1 MNTYIFVIA
10 AFAAGLVLAALVA
23 YFVTSSS
30 RRQADAFAAQRL
42 DDLRARYDAAL
53 AEKDRAYAAA
63 TAEKD
68 RAYAAALA
76 EKDRMYQELAEQRE
90 EAAKTALAEK
100 DRAHAAALTEK
111 DRAHAAAM
119 NEKDRAYATT
129 LAEKDKA
136 AKEAIEAQQRRFDE
150 TIAKVSAQMKTV
162 TDEMLK
168 QRQQEFAQSSTEN
181 ISRLVDPLK
190 QNIADLRKAMD
201 EGGKEQAERSGQ
213 MREQIRNLMEQS
225 QAARKS
231 AEELA
236 NAFKHGSKMQGDW
249 GETILEELLDAQ
261 GLTKGLHYDTQ
272 AVLQGNLRPDV
283 ILHLDKRREVI
294 IDSKVSLTAYVDYVN
309 AACEEDRSRFLKA
322 HLDSIRKHVKELAV
336 KDYSSLVKA
345 PKVSAGYVLMFVPN
359 MGALWTALNAD
370 TTLWRW
376 AADQNVCIV
385 DEQTLY
391 GALKV
396 VEKTWTQL
404 AQAQNH
410 EEVYKL
416 ADEMINRVG
425 LFLEEYKKIGVA
437 LNKAQDAYNAAEA
450 KLDTRGQSIIYTSNK
465 LIKLGARNSEKHPVP
480 ELIDIDLISE

>member
-23 YFVTSSS
+23 YFVASSS

-68 RAYAAALA
+68 RAYAAALS

-100 DRAHAAALTEK
+100 DRAHATALAEK
-111 DRAHAAAM
+111 DRAHATA
-119 NEKDRAYATT
+119 
-129 LAEKDKA
+129 LAEKEKA
-136 AKEAIEAQQRRFDE
+136 NVAAMQAQQSRFDE

-162 TDEMLK
+162 TEEMLK

-190 QNIADLRKAMD
+190 QNIAELRKAMD
-201 EGGKEQAERSGQ
+201 EGSKEQAERSGQ

-261 GLTKGLHYDTQ
+261 GLTKGIHYDTQ
-272 AVLQGNLRPDV
+272 AVLPGNLRPDV
-283 ILHLDKRREVI
+283 ILHLDKKREVI
-294 IDSKVSLTAYVDYVN
+294 IDSKVSLKAYVDYVN
-309 AACEEDRSRFLKA
+309 ATNDADREKYLKA
-322 HLDSIRKHVKELAV
+322 HMESLRKHVKELAA
-336 KDYSSLVKA
+336 KDYSSLIQS
-345 PKVSAGYVLMFVPN
+345 PKVTAGYVLMFVPN
-359 MGALWTALNAD
+359 MGALWTALNSD

-391 GALKV
+391 GALKI

-425 LFLEEYKKIGVA
+425 MFLEEYKKIGAA

-450 KLDTRGQSIIYTSNK
+450 KLDTKGQSIIYTSNK
-465 LIKLGARNSEKHPVP
+465 LLKLGARNSEKHPVP